1 MTNTKTLRRSL
12 HSLLAAGG
20 FFTSAV
26 EAAAIL
32 GTVAIVPVAL
42 HLGTSN
48 ASPQSAVAQAHA
60 AKLARNADSA
70 TERAVAYAAQASA
83 NTAG

>member
-1 MTNTKTLRRSL
+1 MNNTKTLRASILSL
-12 HSLLAAGG
+12 VAAGG

-42 HLGTSN
+42 HMGTSN

-60 AKLARNADSA
+60 AKLARS
-70 TERAVAYAAQASA
+70 AQAADTLQAA
-83 NTAG
+83 NPAARIAS